1 MIVLK
6 DIGRYAELPERA
18 MQIYQGDVPA
28 LTAALDAGWDVEEEL
43 VISKHTA
50 LSPLDLAII
59 AGQDKVVKLL
69 VEHGVNLNAPGNP
82 AFLRAVRYGKPDLI
96 RYLVAQGAK
105 LDKLNRTGSGAY
117 SQAYYGNKSHIP
129 LIQEL
134 GLDIK
139 RYAGPVLRQAVSDHD
154 RKTLTYLLDQG
165 VDINYNEP
173 DQVYPYQATPL
184 TVAARMGNLA
194 MVQFLVERGADV
206 LLAETDGDRPYTI
219 ALANKHT
226 EMAEY
231 LKSLEPAS
239 AHQVEN
245 RKYELR
251 KYKLPAE
258 LTGFLTS
265 DNLRLELK
273 PNDYGIGYIDFFPL
287 TAVTEMKVGKLK
299 LLRLSAEVDNYSIL
313 QVVWNPKNRGRIGC
327 YDQEHQEYADLCS
340 YSDFLAQPEVYLIR
354 FMEGELS

>member
-6 DIGRYAELPERA
+6 GIGRFAELPERA
-18 MQIYQGDVPA
+18 MQIYQGDLLA
-28 LTAALDAGWDVEEEL
+28 LTAALAAGWDVEEEL
-43 VISKHTA
+43 VLSRNTTI
-50 LSPLDLAII
+50 SPLDLALFTS
-59 AGQDKVVKLL
+59 KNEVVKLL
-69 VEHGVNLNAPGNP
+69 VEHGVNLNVPHNP
-82 AFLRAVRYGKPDLI
+82 AFLQAVRYGKPDII

-105 LDKLNRTGSGAY
+105 LDKLNRVGSGAY

-139 RYAGPVLRQAVSDHD
+139 QHGGSVLRQAVSDHD

-165 VDINYNEP
+165 VDINYNQP
-173 DQVYPYQATPL
+173 DQVYPYRATPL

-226 EMAEY
+226 ALVEY

-258 LTGFLTS
+258 LLDFLTS

-273 PNDYGIGYIDFFPL
+273 PNDYGMSYIDFFPL

-313 QVVWNPKNRGRIGC
+313 QVVWNPKNKGRMGC
-327 YDQEHQEYADLCS
+327 YDLEHQVYADLCT
-340 YSDFLAQPEVYLIR
+340 YPEFLAQPEAYLIR
-354 FMEGELS
+354 FMEGEFS